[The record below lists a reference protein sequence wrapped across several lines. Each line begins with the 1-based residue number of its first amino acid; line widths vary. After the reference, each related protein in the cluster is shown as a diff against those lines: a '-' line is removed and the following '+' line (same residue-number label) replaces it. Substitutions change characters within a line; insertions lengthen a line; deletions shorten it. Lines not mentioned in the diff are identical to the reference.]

1 LAREYLAQCWS
12 CLGEFDAAA
21 AVWCTCSA
29 RTPTKLCPF
38 CIHCFCQADAEYLTH
53 FWNGAPAELK
63 EESEILKNAPGS
75 VGEALIRSNLLNTD
89 QLVSALKWVQNRGGT
104 LDAALVELGFVSQE
118 NLALVAQGQ
127 SQAGATIDLA
137 HQMVDASLVSA
148 ISVELCYRKR
158 ILPISREEIGEKPVL
173 TLVMAGPTDLDT
185 IDQIQTLT
193 SCRIIPMSAPEKE
206 ILDRLTDLF
215 PAEILTLRSSEPP
228 AGDVAL
234 SPATPTRSTPP
245 GKPTPA
251 ASPRPVMKPGAKPP
265 ASRTSPVPAHST
277 LEEILPIDEIPAV
290 VAKPAIAPAPAPPSA
305 AAVRSRATAPL
316 AASPDPPPGRA
327 AASSDAPGVAP
338 EASAALQKILAE
350 AIARKASR
358 VQAEIRGSALTL
370 FFRVDGTLFRARPP
384 QSVTPAALSRA
395 ISASASLPPDSR
407 AAAGRLT
414 VKAGDR
420 KSDVSVTRRPFAG
433 GESLVLRIVDSQQF
447 IRSLEDL
454 GPSALDRDRIRRTLA
469 LPSGLVLLSG
479 PPHNG
484 LDSTRYSLLALLAR
498 EGRRVLSIDSPRL
511 VSVEGTRQEEVPFPP
526 DPAAF
531 RPTLAASQGAEV
543 LVLPE
548 LDSGEL
554 AAIALERS
562 ATCLVIASVQ
572 ARRASQ
578 TPAALLWHRVPASEL
593 AARLKLVVSQRLV
606 RRICAGCR
614 ASTQV
619 ADHVL
624 KMMGLTPDEALDLK
638 VAQGSG
644 CDACGA
650 LSPGYS
656 GRVALFEVMEGTPEI
671 ATLIG
676 AASSPGEIEREAR
689 RAGMSP
695 LRAACLA
702 LVGQGITTLE
712 EFQKGNF

>member
-38 CIHCFCQADAEYLTH
+38 CIHCFCQADAEYQDN
-53 FWNGAPAELK
+53 FWNGAPPELK

-75 VGEALIRSNLLNTD
+75 VGEALIRSNLLSTD

-104 LDAALVELGFVSQE
+104 LDAALIELGFVSQE

-137 HQMVDASLVSA
+137 HHVVDASLVSA

-173 TLVMAGPTDLDT
+173 TLAMAGPTDLDT

-206 ILDRLTDLF
+206 ILDRLNDLF
-215 PAEILTLRSSEPP
+215 PAEILTLRSAEPP

-234 SPATPTRSTPP
+234 SPAAPRRSAPAP
-245 GKPTPA
+245 KASPATPA
-251 ASPRPVMKPGAKPP
+251 RRPARPAAKPAAKPVSKPP
-265 ASRTSPVPAHST
+265 ASRASPVPVHST
-277 LEEILPIDEIPAV
+277 LEEILPIDEIPA
-290 VAKPAIAPAPAPPSA
+290 AKPAPAAVAPPPAPPA
-305 AAVRSRATAPL
+305 ARPA
-316 AASPDPPPGRA
+316 PPG
-327 AASSDAPGVAP
+327 DTQGVAP

-384 QSVTPAALSRA
+384 QSVTAAALSRA
-395 ISASASLPPDSR
+395 ISTSASLPPDSR
-407 AAAGRLT
+407 PAAGRLT

-420 KSDVSVTRRPFAG
+420 KCEVSVTRRPFAG
-433 GESLVLRIVDSQQF
+433 GESLVLRLVDPQLF
-447 IRSLEDL
+447 VRSLEDL
-454 GPSALDRDRIRRTLA
+454 GPSALDRDRIQRALA
-469 LPSGLVLLSG
+469 LPSGLILLSG

-484 LDSTRYSLLALLAR
+484 LDSTRYSLLSRLAQ

-511 VSVEGTRQEEVPFPP
+511 LAVEGTRQEEVPFPP

-531 RPTLAASQGAEV
+531 RSMLAASQGAEV
-543 LVLPE
+543 LLLPE
-548 LDSGEL
+548 LDSGGL
-554 AAIALERS
+554 AALALEQ
-562 ATCLVIASVQ
+562 AAACLVIATIQ
-572 ARRASQ
+572 ARRAAQ
-578 TPAALLWHRVPASEL
+578 TPAALLWHRVPATDL
-593 AARLKLVVSQRLV
+593 GARLRLVVSQRLV
-606 RRICAGCR
+606 RRICSGCS
-614 ASTQV
+614 APAQV

-644 CDACGA
+644 CDACGS
-650 LSPGYS
+650 LSPGYA
-656 GRVALFEVMEGTPEI
+656 GRVALFEVMDGTPEI

-676 AASSPGEIEREAR
+676 AAASPGEIEREAR

-702 LVGQGITTLE
+702 LVGQGVTTLE